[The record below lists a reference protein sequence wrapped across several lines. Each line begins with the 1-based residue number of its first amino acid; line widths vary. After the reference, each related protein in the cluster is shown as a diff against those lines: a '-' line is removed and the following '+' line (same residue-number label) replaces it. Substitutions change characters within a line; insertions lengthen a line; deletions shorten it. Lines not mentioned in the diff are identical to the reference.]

1 MTYLSHV
8 RNTSHGGYEKM
19 NKNRNQKVTLLE
31 LVASIII
38 AFTGAMELVNQ
49 IQMGYIIM
57 LLLVAIA
64 VLRTIIFYVI
74 DTKGVSCERK

>member
-1 MTYLSHV
+1 
-8 RNTSHGGYEKM
+8 M